1 MCAPILPLLTT
12 IGGIAT
18 AASSLGVFGGRNNN
32 QPTARLNTP
41 PPTKAPG
48 PMGAGAGD
56 DVKTKKPDESIKIQQ
71 NAKQKRDKQ
80 TVKKGLG
87 ALGAAPAINTGI
99 DSTPSLGIN
108 TDL

>member
-99 DSTPSLGIN
+99 DKTPSLGIN
-108 TDL
+108 TEL

>member
-48 PMGAGAGD
+48 PMATGAGD
-56 DVKTKKPDESIKIQQ
+56 DIGKQPVCRLTK
-71 NAKQKRDKQ
+71 
-80 TVKKGLG
+80 
-87 ALGAAPAINTGI
+87 ING
-99 DSTPSLGIN
+99 
-108 TDL
+108 